1 MPNSEKTSEEVASIA
16 CERQLRM
23 QGFWQI
29 GIHNFRQECYRENGK
44 NECIVRFKSNA
55 IKLGFKEGLPVL

>member
-1 MPNSEKTSEEVASIA
+1 MEV